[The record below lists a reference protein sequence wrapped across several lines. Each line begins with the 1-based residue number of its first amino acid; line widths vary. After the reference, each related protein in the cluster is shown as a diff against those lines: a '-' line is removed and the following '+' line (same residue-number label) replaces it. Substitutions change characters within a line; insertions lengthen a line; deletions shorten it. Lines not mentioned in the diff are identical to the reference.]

1 MYFPFFKLMP
11 GGKRSVVQP
20 QTIYSEFPY
29 DNTGN
34 FARQGNFY
42 LTDGAESGNMVGS
55 IFSWQEVAS

>member
-34 FARQGNFY
+34 FARQGKFY
-42 LTDGAESGNMVGS
+42 LTDRVESGNMVRS
-55 IFSWQEVAS
+55 IFYGRR